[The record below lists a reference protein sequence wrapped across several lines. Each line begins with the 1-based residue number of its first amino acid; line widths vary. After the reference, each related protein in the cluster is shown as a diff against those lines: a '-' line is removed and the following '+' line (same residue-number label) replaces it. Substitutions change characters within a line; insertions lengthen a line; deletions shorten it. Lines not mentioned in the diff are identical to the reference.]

1 VDQTISS
8 KVEKES
14 EISGQLN
21 NEREQLKRRNDGRV
35 SNNKIRNSS
44 RRKFS
49 LQDNCSGCVAKVTPA
64 LNEASGIAHW
74 EVNTNSKEK
83 ILTVQSGGITQ
94 EQVMEVVKK
103 SGFQIT
109 AIGS

>member
-1 VDQTISS
+1 MEDSVITKSAA
-8 KVEKES
+8 EA
-14 EISGQLN
+14 G
-21 NEREQLKRRNDGRV
+21 ERFQFKTN
-35 SNNKIRNSS
+35 I
-44 RRKFS
+44 
-49 LQDNCSGCVAKVTPA
+49 NCSGCVAKVTPA
-64 LNEASGIAHW
+64 LNEASGIVHW

>member
-1 VDQTISS
+1 MEDSVIT
-8 KVEKES
+8 KLAAEA
-14 EISGQLN
+14 G
-21 NEREQLKRRNDGRV
+21 ERFQFKTN
-35 SNNKIRNSS
+35 I
-44 RRKFS
+44 
-49 LQDNCSGCVAKVTPA
+49 NCSGCVAKVTPA
-64 LNEASGIAHW
+64 LNEASGIVHW